1 MYTLPCLKGKSSKAL
16 LFGTGGSAQC
26 FLAAWTGG
34 EFGGE
39 RTHMCVW
46 LSPFAVHQKLSQ
58 HCSLAIPRYKIKR
71 FFVLFLNREIPLKGS
86 IRKNMI
92 IKEGQR

>member
-39 RTHMCVW
+39 RTHVCV
-46 LSPFAVHQKLSQ
+46 AE
-58 HCSLAIPRYKIKR
+58 SLCCPPEAITTLFIGYTPVQNKKV
-71 FFVLFLNREIPLKGS
+71 FCFVFKQGDPLE
-86 IRKNMI
+86 RKH
-92 IKEGQR
+92 KKKHDY

>member
-1 MYTLPCLKGKSSKAL
+1 MHTLPRLKRKSSKAL

-34 EFGGE
+34 EIGGE
-39 RTHMCVW
+39 GTHVCVW

-58 HCSLAIPRYKIKR
+58 QHSLAIPRYKIKR

-86 IRKNMI
+86 VRKNMI
-92 IKEGQR
+92 IKEGQQ